1 MNAKAT
7 MYTLATGLVVVSA
20 AAMTSSRSWF
30 EAYTS
35 GARTVALRGQAS
47 YGSVGAGGSDVFVVT
62 LGANAPEG
70 AVLFTRADGRALTP
84 GSYPLDEDPARG
96 VQALVIT
103 GPATRPTGAYRAR
116 SGTLTIG
123 GMRRAGCS
131 TGTPPSRPL
140 DSRPTIP
147 RTRGRSCR
155 FAGRSARPATAD
167 RRLPHAD
174 AVGRREVEL
183 CRRPRRRTRHTR
195 DRGSA
200 RSARYSRGAC
210 PSVRIRFRRAGSR
223 ALRAT
228 PARSRGRTAGRR

>member
-35 GARTVALRGQAS
+35 GARTVALRGKAS
-47 YGSVGAGGSDVFVVT
+47 YGTVGGGGSDVFVVT

-70 AVLFTRADGRALTP
+70 AVLFTRADGHALTP
-84 GSYPLDEDPARG
+84 GSYPLNEDPGRG

-123 GMRRAGCS
+123 GMRGDL
-131 TGTPPSRPL
+131 L
-140 DSRPTIP
+140 DGYFTIE
-147 RTRGRSCR
+147 
-155 FAGRSARPATAD
+155 
-167 RRLPHAD
+167 
-174 AVGRREVEL
+174 AVGFAADHPSDEGQEL
-183 CRRPRRRTRHTR
+183 QVRGAFSASR
-195 DRGSA
+195 DR
-200 RSARYSRGAC
+200 
-210 PSVRIRFRRAGSR
+210 
-223 ALRAT
+223 
-228 PARSRGRTAGRR
+228 